1 MKVLVAWF
9 CPTLCDP
16 MDYSLPGSSR
26 HGLLQARILEWV
38 AISFS
43 RRSLQPRD
51 WTQVSCVAGRFFTI
65 WATREAHF
73 WGDDQAI
80 LMVTVS
86 LSISEVESQRYTT
99 HFQKSHLNGVYL
111 LPYGRLKTCFRFLE
125 LKPCLLWT
133 LWGANLCQK
142 ANPTD
147 SMHFLKKS
155 KDGELFLPILFHS
168 KTSYSGKQ
176 DCTGP

>member
-1 MKVLVAWF
+1 MFGHVWLFAAPWTADSQA
-9 CPTLCDP
+9 PLY
-16 MDYSLPGSSR
+16 MD
-26 HGLLQARILEWV
+26 
-38 AISFS
+38 FS
-43 RRSLQPRD
+43 RQEYWSGLPFSSPWDLLNPVTEPTSL
-51 WTQVSCVAGRFFTI
+51 VSSALAGRFFTI